1 MNNQRKILFA
11 ITAIAT
17 FNAAPAIA
25 QESGD
30 NHASSDN
37 YVSVGIGAMSIESPF
52 SGENERV
59 LPLPILSIKQGAFYF
74 EGAET
79 GLKLDTSVS
88 GLTPSVQAFV
98 AARNT
103 VARDRQKFTADAG
116 ARLTLGSKLG
126 DLSAEYRHD
135 ITGTFDGGE
144 VILRYQLP
152 INLGRFTIRPA
163 AQVNFLDQATANHM
177 YGVTAKQRARAIR
190 KGRDVIL
197 PIAPI
202 TDSATNFGT
211 DLTATYQISDKLT
224 LIGVFANTY
233 LDRSIRRSPAIDRK
247 SESQAF
253 VGLTYSF

>member
-1 MNNQRKILFA
+1 MNKQQKILLA
-11 ITAIAT
+11 AIAISA
-17 FNAAPAIA
+17 FNAVPAGA
-25 QESGD
+25 QESDDGQ
-30 NHASSDN
+30 ASDDN

-52 SGENERV
+52 RGEDARV

-79 GLKLDTSVS
+79 GVKFGTSAS

-144 VILRYQLP
+144 FSLRYQLP
-152 INLGRFTIRPA
+152 INLGRFTLSPA

-177 YGVTAKQRARAIR
+177 YGVTAKQRARSIR

-197 PIAPI
+197 PVAPI
-202 TDSATNFGT
+202 ADSATNFGT
-211 DLTATYQISDKLT
+211 DLTATYRISDKLT

-233 LDRSIRRSPAIDRK
+233 LDKAIRRSPAIDRK
-247 SESQAF
+247 CESQAI

>member
-190 KGRDVIL
+190 KGRGVIL

>member
-1 MNNQRKILFA
+1 MNKQQKILLA
-11 ITAIAT
+11 AIAISA
-17 FNAAPAIA
+17 FNAVPAGA
-25 QESGD
+25 QESDDGQ
-30 NHASSDN
+30 ASDDN

-52 SGENERV
+52 KGEDARV

-79 GLKLDTSVS
+79 GVKLGTSAS
-88 GLTPSVQAFV
+88 GLTPSAQAFV

-103 VARDRQKFTADAG
+103 LARDRQKFTADAG

-144 VILRYQLP
+144 FSLRYQLP
-152 INLGRFTIRPA
+152 INLGRFTLSPA

-197 PIAPI
+197 PVAPI
-202 TDSATNFGT
+202 ADSATNFGT
-211 DLTATYQISDKLT
+211 DLTATYRISDKLT

-233 LDRSIRRSPAIDRK
+233 LDKAIRRSPAIDRK
-247 SESQAF
+247 CESQAI

>member
-17 FNAAPAIA
+17 FNAAPAVA

>member
-1 MNNQRKILFA
+1 MNNQRKILLAVTA
-11 ITAIAT
+11 ITA
-17 FNAAPAIA
+17 FNAAPAVA
-25 QESGD
+25 RESGD
-30 NHASSDN
+30 NQASNDN

-52 SGENERV
+52 RGEDARV

-79 GLKLDTSVS
+79 GVKLHASAG
-88 GLTPSVQAFV
+88 GLNPSVQAFV

-103 VARDRQKFTADAG
+103 VARDRQTVTADAG
-116 ARLTLGSKLG
+116 ARVTLGSKLG

-144 VILRYQLP
+144 FSLRYQLP
-152 INLGRFTIRPA
+152 INLGRFTITPA
-163 AQVNFLDQATANHM
+163 AQVDFLDQATANHM

-197 PIAPI
+197 PVAPI

-211 DLTATYQISDKLT
+211 DLTATYRISDKLT

-233 LDRSIRRSPAIDRK
+233 LDKAIRRSPAIDRK
-247 SESQAF
+247 CESQAI